1 MAQVT
6 AQPAA
11 ERIRIFENKITRERL
26 ICRNINMSRYFDGVE
41 FLSVH
46 RENETRQFL
55 IRRDALD
62 QIA

>member
-26 ICRNINMSRYFDGVE
+26 ICRNINLARYFDGVAY
-41 FLSVH
+41 LSVH

-55 IRRDALD
+55 IRKDALD
-62 QIA
+62 QIS

>member
-1 MAQVT
+1 MVT
-6 AQPAA
+6 EQ
-11 ERIRIFENKITRERL
+11 ITIFENKITRERL
-26 ICRNINMSRYFDGVE
+26 ICRNVNLVRYFDNVA

-62 QIA
+62 QIS

>member
-1 MAQVT
+1 MVT
-6 AQPAA
+6 EQ
-11 ERIRIFENKITRERL
+11 ITIFENKITRERL
-26 ICRNINMSRYFDGVE
+26 ICRNVNLVRYFDGVA

-62 QIA
+62 QIS

>member
-1 MAQVT
+1 MSTEQIT
-6 AQPAA
+6 
-11 ERIRIFENKITRERL
+11 IFENKITRERL
-26 ICRNINMSRYFDGVE
+26 VCRNVNMVRYFDGVA

-62 QIA
+62 QIS

>member
-1 MAQVT
+1 MVT
-6 AQPAA
+6 EQ
-11 ERIRIFENKITRERL
+11 ITIFENKITRERL
-26 ICRNINMSRYFDGVE
+26 VCRNVNMVRYFDGVA

-62 QIA
+62 QIS

>member
-11 ERIRIFENKITRERL
+11 ERTKLFENMITRERL
-26 ICRNINMSRYFDGVE
+26 ICRNINLVRYFDGTAY
-41 FLSVH
+41 LSVH

-55 IRRDALD
+55 IRRDALV
-62 QIA
+62 QID